1 MALRLRRQSAGTDG
15 AACDVSAD
23 EYAIVLRAL
32 VDRRAFAPLYER
44 HVDAIYRHCHRRLG
58 EREAAEDLTG
68 LVFRKALEGL
78 HSFHGG
84 SFKAWLF
91 TIADNALRDA
101 KRSRAARPTSPLIGE
116 VDWLDPA
123 PGPEELAIERL
134 DREGLRLALAE
145 LPDEWRR
152 VVELRLDGF
161 SCADVARMIGNGR
174 TTEWARQTHHRAVE
188 RLRQIMLGRP
198 ATKGGAR

>member
-1 MALRLRRQSAGTDG
+1 MALRLRRQPTVLDGTGGVPAED
-15 AACDVSAD
+15 DD
-23 EYAIVLRAL
+23 AIVLRAL

-44 HVDAIYRHCHRRLG
+44 HFDAVYRHCYRRMS

-101 KRSRAARPTSPLIGE
+101 VRATRPSSPLDDTE
-116 VDWLDPA
+116 EWLDPA
-123 PGPEELAIERL
+123 PGPEELAIAAIDRERL
-134 DREGLRLALAE
+134 RRALGE
-145 LPDEWRR
+145 LPEEWRR
-152 VVELRLDGF
+152 VVELRLDGC
-161 SCADVARMIGNGR
+161 SCAEVAQALGNGR
-174 TTEWARQTHHRAVE
+174 STEWARQIHHRAVE
-188 RLRQIMLGRP
+188 RLRQLLVAGP
-198 ATKGGAR
+198 VKKGGAR